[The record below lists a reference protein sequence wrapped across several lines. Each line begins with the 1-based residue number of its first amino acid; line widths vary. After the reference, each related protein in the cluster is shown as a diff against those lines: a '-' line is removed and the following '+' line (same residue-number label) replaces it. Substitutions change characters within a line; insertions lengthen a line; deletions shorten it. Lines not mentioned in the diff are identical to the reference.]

1 MNGTGVLTM
10 CNFTFETRP
19 YIFPRMENEKEKKKK
34 KEESAKAVYAE
45 ICRGTSPRSLDPP
58 TMLTTRMCGVRAY
71 EHNAYSRV

>member
-1 MNGTGVLTM
+1 M
-10 CNFTFETRP
+10 
-19 YIFPRMENEKEKKKK
+19 KKKKKKK

-45 ICRGTSPRSLDPP
+45 ICRGTSPRSLDPS